1 MRRRQPP
8 IRLLLAL
15 ALVGTT
21 RGFIAT
27 DSSIRTAVAAWLANP
42 TAAEATYGH
51 ISTWDTSGVTDM
63 SYLFCGRRDWMDGMS
78 QYYEYCVITFF
89 TFNEDIGGWDTS
101 GVTRM
106 DWMFYGASSFNQNIP
121 YILVTPEVSHAPM
134 SSLNDAD
141 KKHLSS

>member
-51 ISTWDTSGVTDM
+51 ISTWDTSRVTDM
-63 SYLFCGRRDWMDGMS
+63 WALF
-78 QYYEYCVITFF
+78 
-89 TFNEDIGGWDTS
+89 ED
-101 GVTRM
+101 
-106 DWMFYGASSFNQNIP
+106 ASSFNEGKIFLTKVKGP
-121 YILVTPEVSHAPM
+121 ITKVSPQQ
-134 SSLNDAD
+134 SENPRETLC
-141 KKHLSS
+141 